1 MLGIT
6 KRTCH
11 YIVERRKRRS
21 LYLSLV
27 RSQFEHCSSIWRPNT
42 DTEISIFEK
51 LQKKAVKWI
60 FNGQN
65 YHYEVEVYLNKCSQL
80 KITPISIFFDI
91 RDLILFY
98 KIVYERVP
106 ISLPT
111 FIKPYTGFGRLRNA
125 NLDSLSF
132 ISDAFSNVPNSSSR
146 SPFYK
151 SFFRKVLHTWN
162 RLPFHIRSIPNEPQ
176 FKHKVT
182 DFLWSE
188 LLNSVGASIPTF

>member
-11 YIVERRKRRS
+11 YIMDRRKRRS
-21 LYLSLV
+21 LYLSFV

-51 LQKKAVKWI
+51 LQKKAVKSI
-60 FNGQN
+60 FNEQN
-65 YHYEVEVYLNKCSQL
+65 YHYEVEVYLNRCSQL
-80 KITPISIFFDI
+80 KITPMSIFFDM
-91 RDLILFY
+91 RDLILFH

-125 NLDSLSF
+125 NLD
-132 ISDAFSNVPNSSSR
+132 
-146 SPFYK
+146 
-151 SFFRKVLHTWN
+151 
-162 RLPFHIRSIPNEPQ
+162 
-176 FKHKVT
+176 
-182 DFLWSE
+182 
-188 LLNSVGASIPTF
+188 LL

>member
-1 MLGIT
+1 M
-6 KRTCH
+6 
-11 YIVERRKRRS
+11 
-21 LYLSLV
+21 
-27 RSQFEHCSSIWRPNT
+27 
-42 DTEISIFEK
+42 D
-51 LQKKAVKWI
+51 
-60 FNGQN
+60 FNEQN
-65 YHYEVEVYLNKCSQL
+65 YHYEVEVHLNRCSQL

-91 RDLILFY
+91 RDLILFH

-125 NLDSLSF
+125 NLDSLSS
-132 ISDAFSNVPNSSSR
+132 IGDAFSN
-146 SPFYK
+146 FH
-151 SFFRKVLHTWN
+151 KVLHTWN